1 MMEQIEQEV
10 ADRIISDP
18 LFAAVE
24 VHVDPEKNIVAT
36 IEQKLAK
43 LKRLVAP
50 VVNGAGVQKPDV
62 FGPYFDEINIDIGIF
77 HNPIMAGAGPTVR
90 AMAERVAALIHLW
103 KPDSLSVPLKC
114 APNCLGAIPDKKLN
128 VWSVKA
134 QASGGLTYVLPQL
147 AEVTAARFGNEIQLS
162 CATAGAAIFYTTDGK
177 HPTPRNGTYI
187 QSGGLVHLL
196 ADGTTVKARAW
207 LAGYLASEQFKET
220 YNLV

>member
-90 AMAERVAALIHLW
+90 AMAERVAALLHLW

-114 APNCLGAIPDKKLN
+114 APNCLSAIPDKKLN

-134 QASGGLTYVLPQL
+134 SASGGLTYVLPKL
-147 AEVTAARFGNEIQLS
+147 AAVGTFRNGNELDLLH
-162 CATAGAAIFYTTDGK
+162 ATPGAAVFYTTNGL
-177 HPTPRNGTYI
+177 HPTPRNGT
-187 QSGGLVHLL
+187 LFE
-196 ADGTTVKARAW
+196 DGTPIDIVAPTTIKARAW
-207 LAGYLASEQFKET
+207 LAGYLASDLFNQAFT
-220 YNLV
+220 PV